1 MGKLSTSAKTR
12 PGADCGSDHELLIA
26 IFRLKLK
33 KVGKTTRPSR
43 YDLDQIPYEYIVEV
57 TNILREWDS
66 VDRVPEELCTEVCN
80 IVHKAVNKPIP
91 KEKKCKKAKCFSE
104 ETLQIAEKRKET
116 KSKGERER
124 YTKLNAEF
132 QRIARRGKKA
142 FFSEQCKE
150 IRKTIEKERLDI
162 SSRKTREIKR
172 LFHARL
178 YDIYC
183 HSVYLTYMQSTSYK
197 MLGWMTHKLES
208 RWPGETSTT
217 SDMQMIPPFWQKVKR
232 NSRAY

>member
-1 MGKLSTSAKTR
+1 M
-12 PGADCGSDHELLIA
+12 
-26 IFRLKLK
+26 
-33 KVGKTTRPSR
+33 TRPSR

-104 ETLQIAEKRKET
+104 EALQIAEKRKET

-183 HSVYLTYMQSTSYK
+183 HPVYLTYMQSTSYK
-197 MLGWMTHKLES
+197 LPGWMNHKLDES
-208 RWPGETSTT
+208 GLLGEISTT
-217 SDMQMIPPFWQKVKR
+217 SNMQTPL
-232 NSRAY
+232 